1 MIQMSSL
8 AILLLLIL
16 LFSLLLGIKIY
27 LAIKANQKHQQQ
39 RIAYHKSDK
48 DE

>member
-1 MIQMSSL
+1 MSSL
-8 AILLLLIL
+8 AVLLLLIL

-27 LAIKANQKHQQQ
+27 LAVKVNRKHQQQ
-39 RIAYHKSDK
+39 RITYHKSDK

>member
-1 MIQMSSL
+1 MIQMSSS
-8 AILLLLIL
+8 AVLLLLIL

-27 LAIKANQKHQQQ
+27 LAIKASKKHQQR
-39 RIAYHKSDK
+39 RIKYYKSDK